1 MAFFWKASLSF
12 LTLLFAVAAVCAQVG
27 SGGMRMVGGRTDADV
42 GEEGVQDALKFA
54 VAEFNKASNDMY
66 IHRVSKVVKV
76 QKQVV
81 AGIKYIVT
89 VQMGRTS
96 CRKGGAEKIELCA
109 FHDEPELAKTS
120 TCTFEVVSRLW
131 IPETKLVK
139 STCT

>member
-1 MAFFWKASLSF
+1 MSFFWKSSLSF
-12 LTLLFAVAAVCAQVG
+12 LALLFAVAAVCALPGGV
-27 SGGMRMVGGRTDADV
+27 GMRMVGGKMDADV

-66 IHRVSKVVKV
+66 VHRVWKVISA

-81 AGIKYIVT
+81 SGIKYIVT

-96 CRKGGAEKIELCA
+96 CRKGGAEKVELCA
-109 FHDEPELAKTS
+109 FHDVPELAKTS

-139 STCT
+139 NTCN